1 MMHTQVVGLSGCLR
15 WAWPKSWEPPRCE
28 SDDTMHDTTFT
39 LSCDCS
45 SLATDI
51 VPERLELAK
60 KLGADVTING
70 KTENLRDRGQAGL

>member
-1 MMHTQVVGLSGCLR
+1 MSQ
-15 WAWPKSWEPPRCE
+15 
-28 SDDTMHDTTFT
+28 SDCVNAIVMISALF
-39 LSCDCS
+39 

-70 KTENLRDRGQAGL
+70 KTENLRERG